1 MSSGLAEI
9 AKQLLHEQIQE
20 WALPQKH
27 YSGLKDVV
35 VKEFSIGGVPIKV
48 QFNPGRMI
56 STSAKVD
63 TKSISERK
71 CFLCLANLPAEQRGI
86 DYANEYTV
94 LVNPFPIFPEHFTIP
109 HKEHVPQRISDHL
122 PSLFTLAADLG
133 DDFTV
138 FYNGPK
144 CGASAPDHF
153 HFQAGTRGFMTIEDD
168 FKNRRD
174 TISRYLLRGLVS
186 VSAVDDGIRKYLVL
200 ESKDK
205 IELQRIFLEVFNV
218 YSQQFPDEVES
229 LLNVLVLFEEKDKL
243 WRIFILLR
251 AKHRPARYFAED
263 ESRITLSPA
272 AVDLGGVCIIPVKED
287 FEKVNE
293 EILKEIFAEVFI
305 SEQAFNDYIATLE
318 SSL

>member
-9 AKQLLHEQIQE
+9 AKQLLHKQIQE

-35 VKEFSIGGVPIKV
+35 VKELSIAGVPIKV

-109 HKEHVPQRISDHL
+109 HKEHIPQRISDHL
-122 PSLFTLAADLG
+122 PSLFKLAADLG

-168 FKNRRD
+168 FKNRRAS
-174 TISRYLLRGLVS
+174 ISRYLLRGLVS

-205 IELQRIFLEVFNV
+205 IELQRIFIEVFNV

-229 LLNVLVLFEEKDKL
+229 LLNILALFEQEENL

-251 AKHRPARYFAED
+251 AKHRPTRYFAED